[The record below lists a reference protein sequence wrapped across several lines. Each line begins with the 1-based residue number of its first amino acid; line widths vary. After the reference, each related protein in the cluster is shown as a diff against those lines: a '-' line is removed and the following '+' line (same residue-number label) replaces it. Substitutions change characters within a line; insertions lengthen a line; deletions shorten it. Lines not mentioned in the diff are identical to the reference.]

1 LADLEDARTNAHD
14 FAREEFSC
22 AQYSFARWNGDFR
35 LDFHIVMTRVSR
47 RSMIRQVAS
56 EVAVASLAISPVLS
70 SAAELQSTQRKGL
83 IRQSVSRWCFERIPL
98 DELCAKG
105 AAIGLK
111 AIDLLNEDEW
121 EMPRR
126 YGMVCSMAYGGGGEI
141 RSAMNRVENHAK
153 IEEAFRKS
161 IPRAAKLG
169 VPNVITFSGNRGGIS
184 DEEGA
189 KNTISGLNRVK
200 KIAED
205 HGVTICMEL
214 LNSKVDHKDYM
225 CDHTAWGV
233 RVMQAVNSPRV
244 KLLYD
249 IYHMQIME
257 GDLIRTITENIEWLG
272 HFHTGG
278 VPGRHELDDTQEVN
292 WAGVMRA
299 IAATKY
305 TGYVAHEFIPTRD
318 PLRSLQEAVELCD
331 A

>member
-1 LADLEDARTNAHD
+1 LAEVESSGNPSSLRVFRVGVAEH
-14 FAREEFSC
+14 
-22 AQYSFARWNGDFR
+22 SFARWKSDFR
-35 LDFHIVMTRVSR
+35 LDFHIVMTRISR

-56 EVAVASLAISPVLS
+56 GLAASSFGAAPDLS
-70 SAAELQSTQRKGL
+70 SAVEPQATQRKGR
-83 IRQSVSRWCFERIPL
+83 IRQSVSRWCYEKIPL
-98 DELCAKG
+98 EELCAKS

-121 EMPRR
+121 DVPRR
-126 YGMVCSMAYGGGGEI
+126 YGLVCSMGYGGGEEI

-161 IPRAAKLG
+161 IPVAAKLG
-169 VPNVITFSGNRGGIS
+169 VPNVITFSGNRGGMS

-189 KNTISGLNRVK
+189 KNTIAGLKRVK

-205 HGVTICMEL
+205 HGVTICVEL

-233 RVMQAVNSPRV
+233 RVMEGVNSPRV

-257 GDLIRTITENIEWLG
+257 GDLIRTISENIEWLG

-278 VPGRHELDDTQEVN
+278 VPGRHELDNTQEVN

-299 IAATKY
+299 IAATRY

-318 PLRSLQEAVELCD
+318 PLRSLGEAVELCD
-331 A
+331 V